1 MKKLLLFPILLFIF
15 LFSGCKNVEKPD
27 LSTSIIFSVQTNEQ
41 GGVTQSFSFPVK
53 NGNEEMIKEI
63 NLAIKLK
70 IFFPIFYN
78 YYLSSANLQGEDV
91 KYKLGGDF
99 AKYQMPFYDENDQT
113 ISFFFTFEN
122 DYAWNKYHDT
132 SESGG
137 LEKESGFFVDKY
149 FTSGDF
155 VFSSMII
162 SDGKSQTLGEYI
174 VEILST
180 IEQKYF
186 YQNDYSFVYEYV
198 SPSNKL
204 RSNADYIY
212 ENSHIWQANLN
223 QLNENKKVEIY
234 ILSPNRAVWY
244 GGILI
249 ITCLFVGSVLGIKFY
264 QDKKKKLKREKKS

>member
-1 MKKLLLFPILLFIF
+1 M
-15 LFSGCKNVEKPD
+15 EKPE
-27 LSTSIIFSVQTNEQ
+27 LSTSIVFSVQTNEN

-53 NGNEEMIKEI
+53 NENEEMIKEI

-78 YYLSSANLQGEDV
+78 YYLSSANLQSKDV

-99 AKYQMPFYDENDQT
+99 ANYQMPIYDESDKT
-113 ISFFFTFEN
+113 IKFFFTFEN
-122 DYAWNKYHDT
+122 NDAWNKYHDT
-132 SESGG
+132 DGSGE

-149 FTSGDF
+149 YTSGDF

-186 YQNDYSFVYEYV
+186 YQNDYSFVYEY
-198 SPSNKL
+198 SSSSNKL
-204 RSNADYIY
+204 RSNADYVY
-212 ENSHIWQANLN
+212 ENNHIWQANFN
-223 QLNENKKVEIY
+223 QLNENKKIELY

-244 GGILI
+244 SGALI
-249 ITCLFVGSVLGIKFY
+249 ITCLLTGCVLGIKFY
-264 QDKKKKLKREKKS
+264 KDKKKKLKIEKKS

>member
-1 MKKLLLFPILLFIF
+1 M
-15 LFSGCKNVEKPD
+15 EKPD
-27 LSTSIIFSVQTNEQ
+27 LSTSIIFSVQTNQQ
-41 GGVTQSFSFPVK
+41 GGVTQSFSFPVRK
-53 NGNEEMIKEI
+53 DNEEMIKEI

-78 YYLSSANLQGEDV
+78 HYLSSINLQGEDV

-99 AKYQMPFYDENDQT
+99 AKYQMPFYDKSDKT
-113 ISFFFTFEN
+113 IKFFFTFEN
-122 DYAWNKYHDT
+122 DDAWNKYHNT
-132 SESGG
+132 GGSGE

-149 FTSGDF
+149 YTSGDF

-186 YQNDYSFVYEYV
+186 YQNDYSFAYEYV

-204 RSNADYIY
+204 RSNADYKY
-212 ENSHIWQANLN
+212 GNNHIWKAD
-223 QLNENKKVEIY
+223 LNENKKVELY

-244 GGILI
+244 GGVLI
-249 ITCLFVGSVLGIKFY
+249 ITCLFVGSVFGVKFY
-264 QDKKKKLKREKKS
+264 QDKKKKLKIEKKS